1 MVNPQPPTPSTR
13 ENKTESL
20 SVRHT
25 ELLGPMVPYSSQ
37 LWSLKDDGGGG
48 AQQPA
53 LRGMLLPFN
62 MNPGLHLSS
71 QTYLILPITS
81 AGPSSASLSLLP
93 HPRTAVLP
101 QLVLVRS
108 SSTLGLYPLSPSHLP
123 STLPFHQH
131 LPDPN

>member
-53 LRGMLLPFN
+53 LRGMLPAGRRVPGKPRLARVPLP
-62 MNPGLHLSS
+62 
-71 QTYLILPITS
+71 
-81 AGPSSASLSLLP
+81 
-93 HPRTAVLP
+93 
-101 QLVLVRS
+101 
-108 SSTLGLYPLSPSHLP
+108 LGSRG
-123 STLPFHQH
+123 
-131 LPDPN
+131 LPD